1 MEQKFTVPKGCKI
14 ESVEHDD
21 NQIVIMFSE
30 DKKKEVRTWV
40 DLLGKEVPKG
50 IAYISTGSQIVKPEG
65 RRPFIFNERDGNTF
79 IDEKHAKSALAMAQI
94 SQLMEYFGGKITDE
108 EWSNI
113 NILKYVIARI
123 KGKLDCAASFGE
135 YIFLAFHTAEQRDKF
150 LKYNEQLVK
159 DYLML
164 D

>member
-1 MEQKFTVPKGCKI
+1 MEQKITVPKGCKI
-14 ESVEHDD
+14 ESIEHDD

-30 DKKKEVRTWV
+30 DKKKEVKTWDDLIGVKKPIDSKYIGTLSDV
-40 DLLGKEVPKG
+40 DGAVGVFTRLDKNV
-50 IAYISTGSQIVKPEG
+50 
-65 RRPFIFNERDGNTF
+65 FIN
-79 IDEKHAKSALAMAQI
+79 EKHAKSTLAMAQI
-94 SQLMEYFGGKITDE
+94 SQLVPYYGGAITDE

-113 NILKYVIARI
+113 NIMKYVIVRME
-123 KGKLDCAASFGE
+123 GKLDCAASFGE

>member
-1 MEQKFTVPKGCKI
+1 MEQKITVPKGCKI

-30 DKKKEVRTWV
+30 DKEVRTWV

-65 RRPFIFNERDGNTF
+65 RRPFIFNERDGNIF
-79 IDEKHAKSALAMAQI
+79 IDDKHAKSALAMAQI
-94 SQLMEYFGGKITDE
+94 SQLVPYYGGAITDE
-108 EWSNI
+108 EWVNSSTI
-113 NILKYVIARI
+113 KHVIVRME
-123 KGKLDCAASFGE
+123 GKLDCAASFGE

>member
-1 MEQKFTVPKGCKI
+1 MEQKITVPKGCKI

-30 DKKKEVRTWV
+30 DKNKEQEVKTWGDLIGVKKPIDSKYIGTLSDV
-40 DLLGKEVPKG
+40 DGAVGVFTRLDKNV
-50 IAYISTGSQIVKPEG
+50 
-65 RRPFIFNERDGNTF
+65 FIN
-79 IDEKHAKSALAMAQI
+79 EKHAKSTLAMAQI
-94 SQLMEYFGGKITDE
+94 SQLVPYYGGAITDE
-108 EWSNI
+108 EWGNSSTI
-113 NILKYVIARI
+113 KHVIVRME
-123 KGKLDCAASFGE
+123 GKLDCAASFGE

>member
-1 MEQKFTVPKGCKI
+1 MEQKITVPKGCKI

-30 DKKKEVRTWV
+30 DKKKEVKTWDDLIGVKKPIDSKYIGTLSDV
-40 DLLGKEVPKG
+40 DGAVGVFTRLDKNV
-50 IAYISTGSQIVKPEG
+50 
-65 RRPFIFNERDGNTF
+65 FIN
-79 IDEKHAKSALAMAQI
+79 EKHAKSTLAMAQI
-94 SQLMEYFGGKITDE
+94 SQLVPYYGGAITDE
-108 EWSNI
+108 EWGNSSTI
-113 NILKYVIARI
+113 KHVIVRME
-123 KGKLDCAASFGE
+123 GKLDCAASFGE

>member
-1 MEQKFTVPKGCKI
+1 MEQKITVPKGCKI

-30 DKKKEVRTWV
+30 DKKKEVKIWE
-40 DLLGKEVPKG
+40 DLIGKNIPNSSVFFEGEDAALFSNEMTTFDEKTKG
-50 IAYISTGSQIVKPEG
+50 I
-65 RRPFIFNERDGNTF
+65 FLDER
-79 IDEKHAKSALAMAQI
+79 HAKSALAMAQI

-113 NILKYVIARI
+113 NIIKYVICRNSEGI
-123 KGKLDCAASFGE
+123 SMGCYTFNYDF
-135 YIFLAFHTAEQRDKF
+135 IAFHTAEQRDKF

>member
-1 MEQKFTVPKGCKI
+1 MEQKITVPKGCKI

-30 DKKKEVRTWV
+30 DKEVRTWV

-65 RRPFIFNERDGNTF
+65 RRPFIFNERDGNIF

-94 SQLMEYFGGKITDE
+94 SQLVPYYGGAITDE
-108 EWSNI
+108 EWGNSSTI
-113 NILKYVIARI
+113 KHVIVRME
-123 KGKLDCAASFGE
+123 GKLDCAASFGE

>member
-1 MEQKFTVPKGCKI
+1 MEQKITVPKGCKI

-30 DKKKEVRTWV
+30 DKKKEVKTWDDLIGVKKPIDSKYIGTLSDV
-40 DLLGKEVPKG
+40 DGAVGVFTRLDKNV
-50 IAYISTGSQIVKPEG
+50 
-65 RRPFIFNERDGNTF
+65 FIN
-79 IDEKHAKSALAMAQI
+79 EKHAKSTLAMAQI
-94 SQLMEYFGGKITDE
+94 SQLVPYYGGAITDE
-108 EWSNI
+108 EWGNSSTI
-113 NILKYVIARI
+113 KYVIVRME
-123 KGKLDCAASFGE
+123 GKLDCAASFGE

>member
-30 DKKKEVRTWV
+30 DKNKEQEVKTWGDLIGIKKPIDSKYIGTLSDV
-40 DLLGKEVPKG
+40 DGAVGVFTRLDKNV
-50 IAYISTGSQIVKPEG
+50 
-65 RRPFIFNERDGNTF
+65 FIN
-79 IDEKHAKSALAMAQI
+79 EKHAKSTLAMAQI
-94 SQLMEYFGGKITDE
+94 SQLVPYYGGAITDE
-108 EWSNI
+108 EWGNSSTI
-113 NILKYVIARI
+113 KYVIVRME
-123 KGKLDCAASFGE
+123 GKLDCAASFGE

-150 LKYNEQLVK
+150 LKYNEQLAK